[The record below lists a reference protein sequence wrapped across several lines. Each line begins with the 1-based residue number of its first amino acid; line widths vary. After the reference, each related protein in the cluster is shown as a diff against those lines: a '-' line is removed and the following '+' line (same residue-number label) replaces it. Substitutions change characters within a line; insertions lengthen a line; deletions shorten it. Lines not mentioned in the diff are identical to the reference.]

1 MSCEGIV
8 DRCSR
13 VGINILI
20 INETDAELG
29 VLYRLEGCKDE
40 RSGVT
45 IGELQRTVEYT
56 STLGTNM
63 LYVNLFIADGW
74 EPLILARTSSKVAI
88 NNQQF
93 IMKITFDGDNYQLNF
108 L

>member
-45 IGELQRTVEYT
+45 IGAFQRTVEYT
-56 STLGTNM
+56 STLGTDM